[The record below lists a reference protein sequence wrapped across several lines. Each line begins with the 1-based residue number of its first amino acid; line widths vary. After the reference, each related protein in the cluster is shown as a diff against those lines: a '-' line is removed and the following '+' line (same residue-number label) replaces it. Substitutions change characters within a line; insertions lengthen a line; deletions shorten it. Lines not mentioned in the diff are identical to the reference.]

1 MRTTTTNQPAT
12 AELASGR
19 IARWL
24 FHGWAGA
31 LLFLPLRL
39 YFGIEWVKAGWEKVT
54 DPAWMTTGK
63 AVSGFAAGSIERGT
77 AGDHP
82 AVAYGW
88 WVNFLEFLRD
98 STWFTPLLAKVIA
111 LGEVAIGVLLIV
123 GLFTGIAA
131 GLGATLNFSFMFSGS
146 AGVNPAFLLA
156 QVLLVA
162 GWRVAG
168 YLGAD
173 AWVLPRVR
181 GAEARIGRWFR
192 SLTHRGD
199 RMLPR
204 HA

>member
-1 MRTTTTNQPAT
+1 MRTTPTTGEPGT
-12 AELASGR
+12 AGLPSPR

-31 LLFLPLRL
+31 LLWLPLRL
-39 YFGIEWVKAGWEKVT
+39 YFGIEWIKAGWEKVT

-98 STWFTPLLAKVIA
+98 SSWFTPLLAKAIA
-111 LGEVAIGVLLIV
+111 IGEVGIGVLLIV
-123 GLFTGIAA
+123 GLFTGVAA

-173 AWVLPRVR
+173 AWVLPRLTKVGHRIEGFTHWRTGGVR
-181 GAEARIGRWFR
+181 
-192 SLTHRGD
+192 
-199 RMLPR
+199 PR